1 MLSGTVYVPETLW
14 LHFAMQNHDTGK
26 LYKTGIIEMTIEKK
40 PEAISYRLPSGM
52 FSEGMARVD
61 FRRTRAFMN
70 KSFLT
75 NSIAAVVFGISYGIP
90 DFFGRNAIM
99 LASLF
104 AFSGA
109 LTNWLAVYMLFEK
122 IPGLYGSGIV
132 TLRFDQFKEGIRSL
146 IMENFFTREN
156 FLKVT
161 QNTLPHTIQPEL
173 VLDKIDFDDLFSD
186 LVAVIKNSSFGGMFT
201 LFGGEKAIA
210 PLREPF
216 KKEFER
222 KTSEILRNVDVASI
236 LQKETNFEIFRSKIA
251 AMVDATVNELTP
263 QRVKE
268 IVEEMM
274 REHLGWLVV
283 WGGVFGAVIGF
294 VSAIFF

>member
-1 MLSGTVYVPETLW
+1 
-14 LHFAMQNHDTGK
+14 
-26 LYKTGIIEMTIEKK
+26 MTAEKK
-40 PEAISYRLPSGM
+40 PEAISYRLPAEVYP
-52 FSEGMARVD
+52 EGTAWID
-61 FRRTRAFMN
+61 FPKGRKLTN

-75 NSIAAVVFGISYGIP
+75 NGIAAVVFGISYGMP
-90 DFFGRNAIM
+90 GFFGRNAIM

-104 AFSGA
+104 ALSGA

-132 TLRFDQFKEGIRSL
+132 TLRFDQFKKSIRSL
-146 IMENFFTREN
+146 IMENFFTKEN
-156 FLKVT
+156 FVKVT

-173 VLDKIDFDDLFSD
+173 VLDKIDFDDVFHG
-186 LVAVIKNSSFGGMFT
+186 LVEVIKNSSFGGIFT
-201 LFGGEKAIA
+201 LFGGEKALA

-222 KTSEILRNVDVASI
+222 KTAEILRNIDVGSI
-236 LQKETNFEIFRSKIA
+236 LQKETHFETFTSKIA

-283 WGGVFGAVIGF
+283 WGGVFGALIGF
-294 VSAIFF
+294 ASALFF